1 MEFMRGTKL
10 SDVWMELEEPDIVSV
25 LRQLNSSLA

>member
-10 SDVWMELEEPDIVSV
+10 SDVWMELKEPDIVSV